1 MSERTRKI
9 LKTTITILKIL
20 SFVALLGWSIYVWTT
35 GKYHSM
41 NFFLK
46 VFAAPFAEITLAVAK
61 ATGGFTWVGL
71 LISMLVHSLTYGL
84 IFIDLKE
91 ETDKMV
97 KHTGEMKEISRIAN
111 KEEKSKKIHEFLDRT
126 DVYILAP
133 FELILL
139 MPFYILSY
147 QGIMSLAFKAEE
159 FKNLN
164 HSFLWFDL
172 TKNDPFFILPAI
184 ILIVL
189 VIIPVV
195 KLLIKKFKKNEEIKE
210 EKEDIFAVHFER
222 ITRVLYIM
230 LVGVCCTS
238 AALSVFLIFSIGI
251 SFLLN
256 KGIKM
261 LEKKEEKDESKIAE
275 ITE

>member
-1 MSERTRKI
+1 MSEKTRKV
-9 LKTTITILKIL
+9 LKTIITISKALF
-20 SFVALLGWSIYVWTT
+20 FVGLLAWSIYVWAT

-46 VFAAPFAEITLAVAK
+46 VFAAPFAEITLSISRAA
-61 ATGGFTWVGL
+61 GGYAWVGL
-71 LISMLVHSLTYGL
+71 IVSMLVHSLTYGL
-84 IFIDLKE
+84 AFINLKD

-97 KHTGEMKEISRIAN
+97 KHSGRMKEISRIPN
-111 KEEKSKKIHEFLDRT
+111 KEEKSKKIHEFLDET

-133 FELILL
+133 FELLLL

-147 QGIMSLAFKAEE
+147 QGIMSVAFKTEE
-159 FKNLN
+159 FTTLN

-172 TKNDPFFILPAI
+172 TKSDPFFILPALV
-184 ILIVL
+184 LIVL
-189 VIIPVV
+189 VIVPLVIHFV
-195 KLLIKKFKKNEEIKE
+195 KKKKGTLEEM
-210 EKEDIFAVHFER
+210 DPFAVHFER

-230 LVGVCCTS
+230 LAGVCCTS

-251 SFLLN
+251 SFVVN

-261 LEKKEEKDESKIAE
+261 LEGKENKNEQPVNETSK
-275 ITE
+275 